1 MNDNIPSLTAISN
14 DLSFNEIFK
23 SQIEINF
30 QKGDILIV
38 FSGSGNSKNL
48 INAVQWIK
56 EKKFRQNYW
65 IFRF

>member
-1 MNDNIPSLTAISN
+1 MMWVLMFLRDPQKDKIKIVSLNDNIPSLTAISN

-38 FSGSGNSKNL
+38 F
-48 INAVQWIK
+48 
-56 EKKFRQNYW
+56 
-65 IFRF
+65 